1 MRIRENAPMVTRD
14 TFGRMVCFRI
24 GESIHHSRSQ
34 SALHGKV
41 SMSVTVEQIA
51 SATKSPARLPSC
63 RFCGAALRHTFTDL
77 GMSPPC
83 ESNLSANQ
91 LNQMEAFYPLHVFV
105 CEDCFL
111 VQLEEFVSPE
121 NIFTEYAYFSSYS
134 DSWLAHAKAY
144 TEMMVERFHLGRD
157 SLAVELASNDGYLL
171 QYFVEQGVPV
181 LGVEPAANVARE
193 ATKKGIPTLV
203 KFFGLQM
210 ASEMVRDGIQ
220 ADLIVG
226 NNVLAQVPDVC
237 SFVAGM
243 KTLLKPQGVVTL
255 EFPHLMRLM
264 EGNQFDTIYHEHFS
278 YFSFLTTMKIMGR
291 FGLAVFDVEEL
302 STHGGSLRVYAR
314 HAECTAHPVTERVR
328 ELAEREEEAGF
339 TRLETYF
346 SFDEKVKETKRRILT
361 FLIDAKR
368 AGKSIAG
375 YGAPGKGN
383 TLLNY
388 CGIRTDFLD
397 YTVDRN
403 PYKHG
408 KFLPGTHIPI
418 FPPEK
423 IRETKPD
430 YVLILPWNLK
440 NEICEQL
447 SYIRE
452 WGGKFV
458 VFIPEV
464 EVFR

>member
-1 MRIRENAPMVTRD
+1 MA
-14 TFGRMVCFRI
+14 G
-24 GESIHHSRSQ
+24 
-34 SALHGKV
+34 
-41 SMSVTVEQIA
+41 
-51 SATKSPARLPSC
+51 C
-63 RFCGAALRHTFTDL
+63 RFCGSALRHTFADL

-83 ESNLSANQ
+83 EAFLSAPQ

-105 CEDCFL
+105 CERCFL
-111 VQLEEFVSPE
+111 VQLEEYVSPE
-121 NIFTEYAYFSSYS
+121 HIFTEYAYFSSYS

-144 TEMMVERFHLGRD
+144 TEQMAQRLRLGSN
-157 SLAVELASNDGYLL
+157 SLVVELASNDGYLL
-171 QYFVEQGVPV
+171 QYFVKQGIPV
-181 LGVEPAANVARE
+181 LGIEPAANVAQ
-193 ATKKGIPTLV
+193 AAKDKGIPTLV
-203 KFFGLQM
+203 EFFGLPM
-210 ASEMVRDGIQ
+210 AQELVRRGTQ

-226 NNVLAQVPDVC
+226 NNVLAQVPDIC

-243 KTLLKPQGVVTL
+243 KTLLKPQGVITL

-278 YFSFLTTMKIMGR
+278 YFSFLTAAKIMAR

-302 STHGGSLRVYAR
+302 STHGGSLRVYVR
-314 HAECTAHPVTERVR
+314 HEQDNSHAVTERVG
-328 ELAEREEEAGF
+328 ELLDREEKAGF

-346 SFDEKVKETKRRILT
+346 SFNEKVKETKRKILS
-361 FLIDAKR
+361 FLVDAKR
-368 AGKSIAG
+368 AGRSIAG

-388 CGIRTDFLD
+388 CAIRTDFLD

-408 KFLPGTHIPI
+408 KFLPGTRIPI

-423 IRETKPD
+423 IRETQPD
-430 YVLILPWNLK
+430 YVLVLPWNLK
-440 NEICEQL
+440 NEIQQQL

-458 VFIPEV
+458 VPIPQV
-464 EVFR
+464 EVLQ